1 MACAQIR
8 DARITHL
15 LFLPPIFSP
24 LVLVSHSPTT
34 HPKPCGRT
42 SSTAMSTN
50 QPSSSPL
57 QDRTNQPAAEA
68 APDLVTLQGEI
79 VRLKSLVDTF
89 SSRRGRG
96 RKEARTLP
104 HRRKGSYGGLWGAM

>member
-1 MACAQIR
+1 
-8 DARITHL
+8 ARITYL

-96 RKEARTLP
+96 RKKRARCP
-104 HRRKGSYGGLWGAM
+104 IDERAGMGAYGVL